1 MSHSA
6 QGRAGREASLQSL
19 FHSMFL
25 KRTLIKLAVFAVIWL
40 LLASQFE
47 LFERFTLWVGQ
58 YRQFGLGAFISL
70 MFVLPVAL
78 VALSWRRLSQMNLM
92 LKAGER
98 DKAAMYKLAMHDS
111 LTALPNRLYFSQQLE
126 TALQHA
132 GDNDACV
139 AVLMM
144 DLNKFKQIN
153 DAYGHIVG
161 DELLVATAGRLKHLL
176 RMHDT
181 IARLGGDEFALI
193 HVGGQEPDEASALAS
208 RIIKAMSEPYH
219 IRGQQ
224 ILAGVSIGIAMSN
237 HDIEPVDLL
246 RAADTAMY
254 RAKMDGG
261 STFCFFDTRM
271 DEQLKQRQ
279 LLERDLR
286 KAMAQ
291 DLLEPYYQPVFDLK
305 TSQLQGFEALLRWRH
320 QREGMVSS
328 QEFMPVAED
337 AGLIQALGDWVLK
350 QACMAARDWPEEMS
364 ISVNISA
371 QQLKPDT
378 FCQTVLEALQE
389 SGLEPGRLEIE
400 LTAKTVQQDPPKVR
414 AMMHDLK
421 HIGVSLVLDDF
432 GNGNACLTI
441 LRDFPFD
448 KVKIARACVGT
459 LPGSDANKALIQSVV
474 GMSGSL
480 GVQVAVVGIEDDV
493 QLSTVKSLGCQL
505 GQGFLLGH
513 PLSRHAAGRLLVG
526 LPDKAVGS

>member
-1 MSHSA
+1 MSQSA
-6 QGRAGREASLQSL
+6 QDRAGRQVGVLSLILSL
-19 FHSMFL
+19 FV
-25 KRTLIKLAVFAVIWL
+25 KRTLIKLAVFAIIWL
-40 LLASQFE
+40 ILASQFE
-47 LFERFTLWVGQ
+47 WFEHFTHWVSQ
-58 YRQFGLGAFISL
+58 YHAFGLGAFISL
-70 MFVLPVAL
+70 LLVLPIAL
-78 VALSWRRLSQMNLM
+78 VGLSWRRIRQMTDEI
-92 LKAGER
+92 KVGER
-98 DKAAMYKLAMHDS
+98 DKAAMYQLAMHDP
-111 LTALPNRLYFSQQLE
+111 LTELPNRLYFSEQLQK
-126 TALQHA
+126 ALQHA

-193 HVGGQEPDEASALAS
+193 HIGGQEPDEASALAS

-261 STFCFFDTRM
+261 STFAFFDTRM

-286 KAMAQ
+286 KAIAQ

-305 TSQLQGFEALLRWRH
+305 TRQIEGFEALLRWRH

-328 QEFMPVAED
+328 QEFIPVAED
-337 AGLIQALGDWVLK
+337 AGLIQVLGDWVMK
-350 QACMAARDWPEEMS
+350 QACIAAMDWPEEMRV
-364 ISVNISA
+364 SVNISV
-371 QQLKPDT
+371 QQLKHET
-378 FCQTVLEALQE
+378 FRQSVANALSE
-389 SGLEPGRLEIE
+389 SGLNPARLEIE
-400 LTAKTVQQDPPKVR
+400 FTAQTVQQDPHLMR
-414 AMMHDLK
+414 AIMQDLK
-421 HIGVSLVLDDF
+421 HLGVSLVLDDF

-441 LRDFPFD
+441 MRDFPFD
-448 KVKIARACVGT
+448 KVKVARACIGT
-459 LPGSDANKALIQSVV
+459 LPGSEANKAMIQSVV
-474 GMSGSL
+474 GMSASL
-480 GVQVAVVGIEDDV
+480 GMQVAVVGIEDES
-493 QLSTVKSLGCQL
+493 QLALVSSLGCRH

-513 PLSRHAAGRLLVG
+513 PLSRHAAGRLL
-526 LPDKAVGS
+526 LNQPDQAMGS

>member
-1 MSHSA
+1 MSQSA
-6 QGRAGREASLQSL
+6 QGRAGREAGILSL
-19 FHSMFL
+19 FHSLFL
-25 KRTLIKLAVFAVIWL
+25 KRTLAKLSVFAVVWV
-40 LLASQFE
+40 LLATQFE
-47 LFERFTLWVGQ
+47 FFERFTQWVMQ
-58 YRQFGLGAFISL
+58 YQNFGLGAIISL
-70 MFVLPVAL
+70 LFVLPVAL
-78 VALSWRRLSQMNLM
+78 VALSWKRLRSMRHQ

-98 DKAAMYKLAMHDS
+98 DKAAMYKLAMHDP
-111 LTALPNRLYFSQQLE
+111 LTELPNRLYFSEQLQK
-126 TALQHA
+126 ALQHA

-224 ILAGVSIGIAMSN
+224 IMAGVSIGIAMSN

-271 DEQLKQRQ
+271 DDQLKQRQ

-286 KAMAQ
+286 KAIAQ
-291 DLLEPYYQPVFDLK
+291 DLLEPYYQPVFALK
-305 TSQLQGFEALLRWRH
+305 SRQLQGFEALLRWRH

-328 QEFMPVAED
+328 KEFIPVAED
-337 AGLIQALGDWVLK
+337 AGLIQVLGDWVLK
-350 QACMAARDWPEEMS
+350 QACVAAMDWPEETTV
-364 ISVNISA
+364 SVNVSV
-371 QQLKPDT
+371 QQLKHDT
-378 FCQTVLEALQE
+378 FCYSVSQALKE
-389 SGLEPGRLEIE
+389 SGLEPSRLEIE
-400 LTAKTVQQDPPKVR
+400 LTAQTVQQDPHQVL
-414 AMMHDLK
+414 AIMQDLK
-421 HIGVSLVLDDF
+421 HIGVGLVLDDF

-441 LRDFPFD
+441 MRDFPFD

-459 LPGSDANKALIQSVV
+459 LPGSETNKALIQSVV
-474 GMSGSL
+474 GMSESL
-480 GVQVAVVGIEDDV
+480 GMQVSVVGIEDEI
-493 QLSTVKSLGCQL
+493 QLAMVSSLGCQQ

-513 PLSRHAAGRLLVG
+513 PLSRHAAGRLLVN
-526 LPDKAVGS
+526 LPDAMGH